1 MWPWF
6 EFWIHR
12 LPSFFGVPR
21 EIAIAAPRNRNETT
35 VYQSEKE
42 NKESE
47 RKREKKKDG
56 KKERKKEQARKKQ
69 RMKEKTT
76 TRIKGREKQG
86 QIGQ

>member
-56 KKERKKEQARKKQ
+56 KKERKKERARKKQ
-69 RMKEKTT
+69 IMKDRKNERNKA
-76 TRIKGREKQG
+76 K
-86 QIGQ
+86 